1 MARFVL
7 TAKVG
12 SNGISATWR
21 DTQTGYVG
29 SFTIEGPKESAQ
41 EILKILEGSP
51 KSRPSKAKRSREKGV
66 SSRLWLSLNGSFL
79 SEPSQ

>member
-12 SNGISATWR
+12 SNGISVTWR
-21 DTQTGYVG
+21 DTRTGYVG

-51 KSRPSKAKRSREKGV
+51 QIKVKYE
-66 SSRLWLSLNGSFL
+66 
-79 SEPSQ
+79 